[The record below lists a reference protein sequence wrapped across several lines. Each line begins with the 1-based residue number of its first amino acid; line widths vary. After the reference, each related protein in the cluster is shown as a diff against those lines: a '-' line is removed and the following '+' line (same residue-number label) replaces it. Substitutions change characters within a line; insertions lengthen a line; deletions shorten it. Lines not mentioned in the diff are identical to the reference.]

1 MTKNKPKVFLWSL
14 VFSIGLMLAAGSCL
28 ADAIDNWIEQF
39 SPSVLSKEDMRK
51 ELEWFAKAAEPY
63 KGMAI
68 KTCAENIQTHTYESE
83 VLAKAFTELTGI
95 NVNHDIIGEGDV
107 VERLQTQMATN
118 KIIYHAYVNDGDMKG
133 THLRKKSAVVLSD
146 YMKNEGKNITS
157 PYLDYPGDFLNP
169 EFGYD
174 YEGNTIQIPDQQFPI
189 LYWFRYDLFTDPK
202 YMKMF
207 KEKYGYELGV
217 PVTWAAYEDI
227 AEFWTK
233 HVKQIDGKPI
243 WGHLDYGKKGPWLG
257 WRFSDAWFSLAGMGS
272 KGLPNGLPVD
282 EWGIRVENG
291 IPVGATMARGGQLDS
306 PAAIYGLTFF
316 LDMLKKYAPPY
327 AMGLQWS
334 EVGPIPGKGE
344 IAQTIYYCGTF
355 SSFPDYSTPNSPVT
369 DEKGLPKWRMAP
381 QPYGKYWE
389 PGMKVGYQ
397 DAGSWTIPTN
407 VTGKERDA
415 AWLFAQFAI
424 SKTVSLKKFL
434 VGRTPNRKSV
444 VFHPMWNAETM
455 KPYGGLIEFFRSN
468 ERKLFTDTGLNV
480 PDYPLLQEQW
490 WQYISMAA
498 TGEKTPAEAM
508 KALAEKEDQLMSRLR
523 LPYLSPKIGEPKDEK
538 YWMGQPGG
546 LKPEIK
552 DRGKAITINYDEMLK
567 RWSQNEL
574 R

>member
-1 MTKNKPKVFLWSL
+1 
-14 VFSIGLMLAAGSCL
+14 
-28 ADAIDNWIEQF
+28 
-39 SPSVLSKEDMRK
+39 
-51 ELEWFAKAAEPY
+51 
-63 KGMAI
+63 
-68 KTCAENIQTHTYESE
+68 
-83 VLAKAFTELTGI
+83 
-95 NVNHDIIGEGDV
+95 
-107 VERLQTQMATN
+107 
-118 KIIYHAYVNDGDMKG
+118 
-133 THLRKKSAVVLSD
+133 
-146 YMKNEGKNITS
+146 
-157 PYLDYPGDFLNP
+157 
-169 EFGYD
+169 
-174 YEGNTIQIPDQQFPI
+174 
-189 LYWFRYDLFTDPK
+189 
-202 YMKMF
+202 
-207 KEKYGYELGV
+207 
-217 PVTWAAYEDI
+217 
-227 AEFWTK
+227 
-233 HVKQIDGKPI
+233 
-243 WGHLDYGKKGPWLG
+243 
-257 WRFSDAWFSLAGMGS
+257 MGS